1 VDTFGNDV
9 YPISIVATS
18 SEVGERVIVIGNP
31 LGLEQTVSD
40 GIVWAVRKIP
50 NFGRIIQ
57 ITAPISPGSSGS
69 PVVNMQ
75 GEVIR
80 N

>member
-40 GIVWAVRKIP
+40 GIVSAVRKIP